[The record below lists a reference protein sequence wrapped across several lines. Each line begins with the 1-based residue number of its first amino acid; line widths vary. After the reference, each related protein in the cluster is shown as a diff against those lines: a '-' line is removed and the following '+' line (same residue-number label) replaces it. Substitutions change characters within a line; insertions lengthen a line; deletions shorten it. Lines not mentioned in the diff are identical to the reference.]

1 MSYTP
6 FLLTAVLKAGCEKYS
21 FRIGIGGYEGVNLG
35 SRQKLKYTLNG
46 ERIKEKFK
54 QGYDVTDIVYGISAY
69 AGRGGTQIY
78 AKYDLNPMFGG
89 GTIAGN
95 NLSLGLRFDL

>member
-1 MSYTP
+1 MRYSIYN
-6 FLLTAVLKAGCEKYS
+6 S
-21 FRIGIGGYEGVNLG
+21 FRIGIGGYAGVNLG

-69 AGRGGTQIY
+69 AGR
-78 AKYDLNPMFGG
+78 
-89 GTIAGN
+89 
-95 NLSLGLRFDL
+95 